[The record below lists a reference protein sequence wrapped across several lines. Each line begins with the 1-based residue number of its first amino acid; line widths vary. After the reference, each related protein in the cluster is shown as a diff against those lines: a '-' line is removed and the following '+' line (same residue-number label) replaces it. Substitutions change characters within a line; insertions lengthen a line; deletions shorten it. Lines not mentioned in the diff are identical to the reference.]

1 MRKRILQRVAEFYRE
16 AAVLSAVFGLLEGHL
31 ENRLTPSWIA
41 VTLGMAIVLF
51 VAALVLEEA
60 NS

>member
-1 MRKRILQRVAEFYRE
+1 M
-16 AAVLSAVFGLLEGHL
+16 LSAVFGLLEGHL